1 MAITKKDALS
11 VVFSCA
17 PEYKKNL
24 VDRSLLFVCTDK
36 HKQTY
41 CLEVTFDASNFQH
54 MTGLKT
60 KQSGIH
66 ALHFF
71 ELCID
76 QRLTEDDFEFA
87 DDGTTPLK
95 MRVLPNL
102 VKKNLSANM
111 LGDYNMSQPKLYTEK
126 IAGGVKACV
135 GFVRDGGVGRYVP
148 NTVLEED
155 IRKRVNRPDRIILT
169 YRKKRG
175 EERYSEIV
183 YSAKKVDWSRVKLPK
198 DYEYLPLPKISE
210 ASAEVV
216 QREFNQESKPT
227 KNATE
232 IVNAIATYRD
242 LEWND
247 EQIISKLQQRFSISE
262 DEAIECLIKAEI

>member
-24 VDRSLLFVCTDK
+24 VDRSLLFVC
-36 HKQTY
+36 
-41 CLEVTFDASNFQH
+41 
-54 MTGLKT
+54 
-60 KQSGIH
+60 
-66 ALHFF
+66 
-71 ELCID
+71 
-76 QRLTEDDFEFA
+76 R
-87 DDGTTPLK
+87 
-95 MRVLPNL
+95 
-102 VKKNLSANM
+102 
-111 LGDYNMSQPKLYTEK
+111 
-126 IAGGVKACV
+126 
-135 GFVRDGGVGRYVP
+135 
-148 NTVLEED
+148 
-155 IRKRVNRPDRIILT
+155 
-169 YRKKRG
+169 

-198 DYEYLPLPKISE
+198 DYEYLPLPKIPE

-216 QREFNQESKPT
+216 QQEFNQESKPT

-247 EQIISKLQQRFSISE
+247 EQIISKLRQRFSISE

>member
-1 MAITKKDALS
+1 MTKKDALS

-17 PEYKKNL
+17 PAYKKNL
-24 VDRSLLFVCTDK
+24 VDRSLLFVCTNK
-36 HKQTY
+36 HQQTY

-60 KQSGIH
+60 ERSGIH

-76 QRLTEDDFEFA
+76 QRLAEDDFEFA

-126 IAGGVKACV
+126 NC
-135 GFVRDGGVGRYVP
+135 R
-148 NTVLEED
+148 
-155 IRKRVNRPDRIILT
+155 
-169 YRKKRG
+169 RG
-175 EERYSEIV
+175 KSLCWIC
-183 YSAKKVDWSRVKLPK
+183 A
-198 DYEYLPLPKISE
+198 
-210 ASAEVV
+210 
-216 QREFNQESKPT
+216 
-227 KNATE
+227 
-232 IVNAIATYRD
+232 
-242 LEWND
+242 
-247 EQIISKLQQRFSISE
+247 
-262 DEAIECLIKAEI
+262 

>member
-17 PEYKKNL
+17 SEYKRNL
-24 VDRSLLFVCTDK
+24 VNRSLLFVCTNK
-36 HKQTY
+36 HKQIY

-60 KQSGIH
+60 KSSGIH

-76 QRLTEDDFEFA
+76 QRLSENDFDFA
-87 DDGTTPLK
+87 EDGTTPLK
-95 MRVLPNL
+95 ILVLPSL

-135 GFVRDGGVGRYVP
+135 GFVRDRGIGRYVP
-148 NTVLEED
+148 NTVLEGD
-155 IRKRVNRPDRIILT
+155 IRKKVNRPDRIILT

-175 EERYSEIV
+175 DAQYAELV
-183 YSAKKVDWSRVKLPK
+183 YSAKNVDWTKIKLPP
-198 DYEYLPLPKISE
+198 DYAYLPLPETPKPSAGATQETPSKRPPETKI
-210 ASAEVV
+210 
-216 QREFNQESKPT
+216 
-227 KNATE
+227 E
-232 IVNAIATYRD
+232 IANAIVTYRD
-242 LEWND
+242 LGWND
-247 EQIISKLQQRFSISE
+247 TQIIDKLSQRFGLSE
-262 DEAIECLIKAEI
+262 GEAIQYIIKANEP